1 MLNEAI
7 KPCSTV
13 DENPSAIAGRWV
25 MHRIDDCF
33 IGTLHRDIAL
43 LVHNTIDESG
53 CQSCNVWIRVHLIV
67 DNHLKTRFH
76 IIIRLATTVLPPF
89 ALVANSICKSD
100 NTDIHTEPHLYRP
113 A

>member
-1 MLNEAI
+1 
-7 KPCSTV
+7 
-13 DENPSAIAGRWV
+13 
-25 MHRIDDCF
+25 MHRIGDCF
-33 IGTLHRDIAL
+33 IGTPHRDIAL
-43 LVHNTIDESG
+43 LVHNTIDSTSQLYNESG

-67 DNHLKTRFH
+67 DNHLETRFH